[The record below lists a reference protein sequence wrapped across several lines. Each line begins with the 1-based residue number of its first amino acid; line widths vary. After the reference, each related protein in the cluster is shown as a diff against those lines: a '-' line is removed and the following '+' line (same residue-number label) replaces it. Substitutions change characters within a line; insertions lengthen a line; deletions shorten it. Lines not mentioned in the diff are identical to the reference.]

1 MSTIAGG
8 EAHSLFIDTAGI
20 INCCGANGN
29 GQLGFGD
36 QSARKNIQKVT
47 SMPPIISV
55 ACSQHSLLLDQGGS
69 VWACGQN
76 LFNQCTPEKKDFVL
90 SPVQIP
96 LPNPVLSISA
106 SHKLS
111 TCVDDQGQVWQFGI
125 KQKVPQILKDL
136 PPISAYAQM
145 NDTTGFA
152 LDRNRQVHKIEYG
165 VQSII
170 ENIPPITTILAS
182 QNALLMLDASKNVW
196 VCGNGKELRLVEEN
210 KTNPVRVENLP
221 PIKAVSIG
229 YRYALFLDENGSVWV
244 SGYRTN
250 DGQLGLKGVNGTF
263 TTVKNPHLESIAA
276 ISCGNHH
283 SLFLDNA
290 GDVWG
295 CGKNDFGQLS
305 KASWSE
311 PNIVETP
318 KFIIGGI
325 RVLDAPH
332 ARAVK
337 SARFTC

>member
-1 MSTIAGG
+1 MI
-8 EAHSLFIDTAGI
+8 
-20 INCCGANGN
+20 
-29 GQLGFGD
+29 
-36 QSARKNIQKVT
+36 
-47 SMPPIISV
+47 
-55 ACSQHSLLLDQGGS
+55 LL
-69 VWACGQN
+69 
-76 LFNQCTPEKKDFVL
+76 KDFVL

-229 YRYALFLDENGSVWV
+229 YRYALFLDENGSVWIFNSCRGSVNTFQTKLPVISPV
-244 SGYRTN
+244 SR
-250 DGQLGLKGVNGTF
+250 
-263 TTVKNPHLESIAA
+263 NPHLESIAA
-276 ISCGNHH
+276 ISCGNYH